1 MTVSMTRSLRIALIC
16 GIAAAAAG
24 PAFAHHNPMD
34 GYDQNAPVVI
44 TGEINRIDW
53 SGEFVKVRIA
63 AKDGKSWSVLAAP
76 PKTMRENGLDESAF
90 GIRETV
96 TIRAFQSKDKACK
109 PDCLATGRDVTF
121 SDGLKVLIDGT
132 HAKDKGP
139 AVHNQRVTA
148 RAHLPQ

>member
-1 MTVSMTRSLRIALIC
+1 MTVSMTRSLRTVLIC
-16 GIAAAAAG
+16 GIAAVAAG

-44 TGEINRIDW
+44 NGEINRIDW

-109 PDCLATGRDVTF
+109 PDCLATGKDVSF
-121 SDGLKVLIDGT
+121 AGGLKVILDGS
-132 HAKDKGP
+132 HAKEQGK
-139 AVHNQRVTA
+139 AVHDQLVKA
-148 RAHLPQ
+148 KSAGHH